1 MNQIIKIIKWEYLNR
16 VKTKLFLFTTFLAP
30 ILFAL
35 LSILPSW
42 LATLDPERTSRIGL
56 VHNLEDEELINRF
69 KIETNKQFRTKDDYP
84 QFVFEKFKYEEVA
97 LDSVLKKVIDGYL
110 FIPESILD
118 TGYANYYSLSLSN
131 NNY

>member
-1 MNQIIKIIKWEYLNR
+1 MVQHQIELFLLKLNQ

-84 QFVFEKFKYEEVA
+84 QFVFEKFKY
-97 LDSVLKKVIDGYL
+97 DTYLKIMK
-110 FIPESILD
+110 
-118 TGYANYYSLSLSN
+118 NH
-131 NNY
+131 